1 MSSATLAERYQ
12 RIHRPGTDCRVTAT
26 RNLLELHGQRHSYA
40 TVQGLSSTFY
50 FTYRKRFSALDL
62 MTFPSGD
69 ICSRYWPVAGQ
80 RLEVFEN
87 LAYLFNANIVG
98 ATGQGAEQAQEAMLG
113 FVRQGIPVLVAVSRF
128 ALAAHA
134 GMPMRFPPYMDDVRF
149 AGHFVTVVGCD
160 ERRGTVSLF
169 DSDHTR
175 PIELP
180 LAALAEARTEGDGAG
195 NYFMQSHNRWL
206 VFLPGAS
213 APGLKSQIRSALS
226 RTVHTWAGADA
237 AAGDAGDGLGGLRGL
252 AAFCDELP
260 GWAERDDLP
269 RDKLKT
275 SVYVMRMT
283 SDKVAGG
290 SLGRRQFGMFLRQAG
305 DLLRDATLI
314 EAAGHYAE
322 LTGLWQ
328 HLMTAVEE
336 RVFDPAGVRSLDHE
350 DVRDP
355 LARILDHER
364 QGNALLQAAVKE
376 WT

>member
-1 MSSATLAERYQ
+1 MSDATLAERYR

-40 TVQGLSSTFY
+40 TVQGLSSTFF

-98 ATGQGAEQAQEAMLG
+98 AAGQDAEQAQEAMLG
-113 FVRQGIPVLVAVSRF
+113 FVRQGIPVLTAVSRF

-134 GMPMRFPPYMDDVRF
+134 GVPMRFPAYMDDVRF

-169 DSDHTR
+169 DSDHTGLV
-175 PIELP
+175 ELP
-180 LAALAEARTEGDGAG
+180 LAALAAARAEGDGAA

-206 VFLPGAS
+206 VFLPGAG
-213 APGLKSQIRSALS
+213 APGLAALVRCALA
-226 RTVHTWAGADA
+226 RTVRTWADADA
-237 AAGDAGDGLGGLRGL
+237 AADGAGGLRGL

-269 RDKLKT
+269 ADKLKT

-305 DLLRDATLI
+305 ELLRDATLV

-322 LTGLWQ
+322 LTALWQ
-328 HLMTAVEE
+328 QLMTAVEA
-336 RVFDPAGVRSLDHE
+336 RVFDPAGVRSLDHA
-350 DVRDP
+350 DVRAP
-355 LARILDHER
+355 LARILEHER
-364 QGNALLQAAVKE
+364 RGNALLRAAAGE
-376 WT
+376 WA